1 MHVGGGPDIRGGE
14 THAYWIVIEILYN
27 VIYSGC
33 GRRERDGRVW
43 SIGKPVWQAQH
54 PTEAPDSSP
63 RAVPIP
69 ASGNLQDRHGQVS
82 LKHTHT
88 HNFIIKEDRGGVY
101 HLCICVEYWAI
112 VSDLTHFPTCV
123 AVYLYPTVQPAKCA
137 NNRHDVTCIHTCMY
151 GDAIATCSFNIA
163 KHLKNAQ
170 FSWLWCC
177 ILNLWMESVH

>member
-43 SIGKPVWQAQH
+43 PVGKPVWQAQH

-63 RAVPIP
+63 RAVPLP

-88 HNFIIKEDRGGVY
+88 HNFIIKEDKGGVY
-101 HLCICVEYWAI
+101 HLCWVLSNSERLDPLSYMCGS
-112 VSDLTHFPTCV
+112 VSVPYSAASQVC
-123 AVYLYPTVQPAKCA
+123 Q
-137 NNRHDVTCIHTCMY
+137 
-151 GDAIATCSFNIA
+151 
-163 KHLKNAQ
+163 
-170 FSWLWCC
+170 
-177 ILNLWMESVH
+177 